1 VESVNKSYYCPA
13 CGFLLDFEPW
23 SNESPSDEICPCC
36 GIQFGYDDA
45 AGGNMQRRSELYQEW
60 RRDWIAKGMPWRS
73 EGAPAPRDWNP
84 GKQLDD
90 FLNC

>member
-1 VESVNKSYYCPA
+1 VECMNEVFNCPA

-23 SNESPSDEICPCC
+23 SNGSPSDEICPCC

-45 AGGNMQRRSELYQEW
+45 AGGNMQRRSELYKEW
-60 RRDWIAKGMPWRS
+60 QRDWISKGMPWRC

-84 GKQLDD
+84 VKQLDD